1 MLGGVE
7 DDSLYV
13 ERHVLYG
20 ADDYDYGNEDDVY
33 DEDGDLEDYYLRRH
47 GGSGACFSLLHAQCC
62 HKV

>member
-1 MLGGVE
+1 
-7 DDSLYV
+7 
-13 ERHVLYG
+13 
-20 ADDYDYGNEDDVY
+20 VY